1 MKILKRIWPYLLLLT
16 ITSIYFIYLLNDS
29 RYFFYDDFT
38 GFTFVVPRT
47 YLEIIKDS
55 LFSRDVDR
63 HKITGYLVTKLIYNL
78 AGLKVDIYFFS
89 LFLLHTLNSFLLFN
103 LLKRLSKKTLTSLF
117 LASVFAWRFYLWWFS
132 NIHMMLAGLSMFL
145 TIHLWLNYLET
156 NKNKHLIFIWA
167 IFPLMT
173 YSYGPTALLP
183 PALVLLTL
191 FLKEKKQKLV
201 PLLKPLIPLVIISF
215 AYLLYYTGTEANQI
229 RFKDPQ
235 NPYFRPLSIF
245 TYLTTSSIYLKDLSA
260 GLIPQSIWLT
270 ISVWAASLMAIVR
283 YRPKLLLIAICFP
296 LTLAANSFF
305 PKHTMFYYLY
315 TPIVFIFILF
325 SYLLQFKRWWIA
337 LIVFLALFNP
347 FHNLYQVAF
356 RLKHPAVNL
365 DKVSMSMIVEQTD
378 QAIAEGQ
385 SSFYISNWY
394 VTPNLRHAITEALP
408 LFLTSPKKNCFSYGH
423 SKKTEVLTLYPKE
436 NCIESEL

>member
-1 MKILKRIWPYLLLLT
+1 MKVLKKIWPYLLLLT
-16 ITSIYFIYLLNDS
+16 ITSIYCIYLLNDS

-47 YLEIIKDS
+47 WWEIIKDS

-78 AGLKVDIYFFS
+78 AQLKVEVYFLS
-89 LFLLHTLNSFLLFN
+89 LFLLHTTNSFLLFN
-103 LLKRLSKKTLTSLF
+103 LLKRLSKKPLISLF

-156 NKNKHLIFIWA
+156 KKNKYIIFIWA

-173 YSYGPTALLP
+173 YSYGPTVLLP

-191 FLKEKKQKLV
+191 FLNEKKSALV
-201 PLLKPLIPLVIISF
+201 PLLKPLIPLVLISIT
-215 AYLLYYTGTEANQI
+215 YLLFYTGTEANQI
-229 RFKDPQ
+229 RFTDPQ
-235 NPYFRPLSIF
+235 NPYFRPISIS
-245 TYLTTSSIYLKDLSA
+245 TYLTTSSIYLSDLSG
-260 GLIPQSIWLT
+260 GLLPQSVWLT
-270 ISVWAASLMAIVR
+270 LGVWAAGLLAIVR
-283 YRPKLLLIAICFP
+283 YRPKLLLIVLCF
-296 LTLAANSFF
+296 LGTLLANSFF

-315 TPIVFIFILF
+315 TPIVFILILF
-325 SYLLQFKRWWIA
+325 SYLLQAKYWWA
-337 LIVFLALFNP
+337 YLISFLVIFNP
-347 FHNLYQVAF
+347 FYNLYQVAF

-385 SSFYISNWY
+385 SSFYISNWF
-394 VTPNLRHAITEALP
+394 VTPNLRHAINYSALP
-408 LFLTSPKKNCFSYGH
+408 LFLSSPQKDCFNYGY
-423 SKKTEVLTLYPKE
+423 STETEILTV
-436 NCIESEL
+436 